1 MDMAVPVSPSHAHGI
16 EYKPKHAEEKD
27 GVYSPFT
34 FPSVKLSIEERVAI
48 FHSLFK
54 GREDVFARRWFSKT
68 TGKSGYQPV
77 CINEWRRGVC
87 DKKKYKCADCPNR
100 HFAPL
105 TYQDLYR
112 HLEGKDE
119 NCCDVVGLY
128 AIMPDNNCT
137 FLCTDFDDKSCKYG
151 YKDDVL
157 AFVGVCKEWNI
168 PYAIERSRSGNGA
181 LPLICL
187 CCRSGLALLS
197 WPGTWGNSPSAR
209 EGSRCCRGR
218 PQIRHL
224 PVCFRGSPCPPL

>member
-1 MDMAVPVSPSHAHGI
+1 MEDIQDKYNHLLLQNEALRQENEELKLLLHAHGI

-27 GVYSPFT
+27 AVYSPCT
-34 FPSVKLSIEERVAI
+34 FPYVKLSIEERVAV

-128 AIMPDNNCT
+128 AIMPEGG
-137 FLCTDFDDKSCKYG
+137 LWQLG
-151 YKDDVL
+151 RL
-157 AFVGVCKEWNI
+157 AI
-168 PYAIERSRSGNGA
+168 A
-181 LPLICL
+181 
-187 CCRSGLALLS
+187 
-197 WPGTWGNSPSAR
+197 GT
-209 EGSRCCRGR
+209 GS
-218 PQIRHL
+218 
-224 PVCFRGSPCPPL
+224 